1 MMTFLVSLKWTDKGI
16 REIKDTPNR
25 IKTGREIAKKVGID
39 IKHIYLTS
47 GESDVLLIIDAPNG
61 NANAKFC
68 LALGSLGNVH
78 TRTAR
83 GWPEAEY
90 LKLVSELP

>member
-25 IKTGREIAKKVGID
+25 VKVGRELAKKVGIE

-47 GESDVLLIIDAPNG
+47 GESDVLLIIDTPNG
-61 NANAKFC
+61 DAVAKFC

-83 GWPEAEY
+83 AWPETEY